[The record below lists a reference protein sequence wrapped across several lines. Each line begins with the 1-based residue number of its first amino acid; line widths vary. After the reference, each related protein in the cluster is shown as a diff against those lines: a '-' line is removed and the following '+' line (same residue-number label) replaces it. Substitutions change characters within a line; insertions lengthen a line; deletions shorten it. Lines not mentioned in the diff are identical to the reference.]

1 MEVLFNEED
10 NIFNYSEQIK
20 RFDIVSKDPFEY
32 QKMAE
37 VLKLSAEIILLEYNK
52 ADEENKKG
60 IIEVHKFPGL
70 YKVYLMLI
78 GYAIE
83 NLLKGIYLANGGE
96 FMGWTKEYCKTGH
109 ELIGLITAIN
119 ELSNNNSGMDIISLV
134 ADETDLLELVT
145 SYIIF
150 KGRYPT
156 AKQFESRRDNFRNP
170 SAPYHINRPIFDIP
184 LLNKLYDTF
193 MTLY

>member
-1 MEVLFNEED
+1 MKKD
-10 NIFNYSEQIK
+10 SIFSYSELIK
-20 RFDIVSKDPFEY
+20 RFDIASKDPSEY

-37 VLKLSAEIILLEYNK
+37 VLKLSADIILQEYNK
-52 ADEENKKG
+52 ADEESKKG
-60 IIEVHKFPGL
+60 IIDVHKFPGL

-83 NLLKGIYLANGGE
+83 NLLKGIYLANGGDFKGWKE
-96 FMGWTKEYCKTGH
+96 FCTTGH
-109 ELIGLITAIN
+109 ELIGLITAVN
-119 ELSNNNSGMDIISLV
+119 ELSNKNSDMEVISLG
-134 ADETDLLELVT
+134 ADETELLELLT
-145 SYIIF
+145 FYIKF

-156 AKQFESRRDNFRNP
+156 ALQFESRRDNFRNP
-170 SAPYHINRPIFDIP
+170 YAPHHINRPIFDIP